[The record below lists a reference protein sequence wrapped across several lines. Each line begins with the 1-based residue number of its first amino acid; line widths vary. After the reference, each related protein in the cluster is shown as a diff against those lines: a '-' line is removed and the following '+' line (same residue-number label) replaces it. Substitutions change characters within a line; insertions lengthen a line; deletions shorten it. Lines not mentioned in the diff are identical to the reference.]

1 MLITLL
7 SLLILFNNCKRQKQ
21 LPNQKPG
28 LADIE
33 KALWDD
39 HLNRWY
45 PACIDFAYGGYLSN
59 LSHDF
64 KPMEKQDKMIVS
76 QARHL
81 WTTSVIAKKFHN
93 EVYKGY
99 ARHGMDF
106 LKKMW
111 DSDYGGFYQDTDR
124 NGGPLNSGYKKTA
137 YGNAFA
143 IYGLSAYYEVS
154 GDSTALQLA
163 KETFRWLEKYSHDSL
178 YNGYFQDLAR
188 DGKILQR
195 NDSTPDHI
203 TIGYKDYNSSI
214 HLLEAFTDLY
224 KIWPDT
230 LVRKRLTE
238 MYDLVKDTM
247 INDRHFLEMYFEPNW
262 KHVTFYGQDS
272 ATIRKHFSMDHVS
285 FGHDIETAYL
295 LLEAAHALGIPD
307 HPALRDELRLIVDQ
321 SLKGFDTSNGG
332 LYDEGYYFDRSKD
345 ITIIKDSKVWWA
357 QAEALNTLMIFHD
370 CYPDAIYGKLY
381 AKQWDYIQQNII
393 DSNFGGWYQF
403 GLDTRPDAKKAP
415 KGSAWKTTYH
425 DGRAL
430 INLHLRISDT
440 LKP

>member
-1 MLITLL
+1 MNKQMLIPFM
-7 SLLILFNNCKRQKQ
+7 SLFIFLMSCKQQKQ
-21 LPNQKPG
+21 LSQQTPG

-124 NGGPLNSGYKKTA
+124 KGEPLYSGYKKTA

-154 GDSTALQLA
+154 TDSTALNLA
-163 KETFRWLEKYSHDSL
+163 IETFSWLEKYSHDAV
-178 YNGYFQDLAR
+178 YQGYFQDLSR
-188 DGKILQR
+188 DGKVLQR
-195 NDSTPDHI
+195 NDSTPDNSS
-203 TIGYKDYNSSI
+203 IGYKDYNSSI
-214 HLLEAFTDLY
+214 HLLEAFTALY

-230 LVRKRLTE
+230 ILKKRLTE
-238 MYDLVKDTM
+238 MYHLVKDTM
-247 INDRHFLEMYFEPNW
+247 INNQHYLDMYFEPNR
-262 KHVTFYGQDS
+262 KHVTFYGQDTES
-272 ATIRKHFSMDHVS
+272 IKKHFSVFNS
-285 FGHDIETAYL
+285 LAEFSL
-295 LLEAAHALGIPD
+295 VQ
-307 HPALRDELRLIVDQ
+307 LRLI
-321 SLKGFDTSNGG
+321 S
-332 LYDEGYYFDRSKD
+332 
-345 ITIIKDSKVWWA
+345 
-357 QAEALNTLMIFHD
+357 
-370 CYPDAIYGKLY
+370 
-381 AKQWDYIQQNII
+381 
-393 DSNFGGWYQF
+393 
-403 GLDTRPDAKKAP
+403 
-415 KGSAWKTTYH
+415 
-425 DGRAL
+425 
-430 INLHLRISDT
+430 INLL
-440 LKP
+440 